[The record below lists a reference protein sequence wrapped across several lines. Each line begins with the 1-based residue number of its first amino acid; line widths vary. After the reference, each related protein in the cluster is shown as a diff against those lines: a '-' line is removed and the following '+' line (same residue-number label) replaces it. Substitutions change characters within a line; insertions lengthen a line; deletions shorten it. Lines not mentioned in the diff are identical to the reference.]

1 VAENA
6 AVACVATN
14 PDVAVSSPSPFQDC
28 RDVVYLSL
36 FFDGTG
42 NNLEKDTESSS
53 WSNVGCMCDATL
65 QDDAKSTYAIYIA
78 GVGTRYNGKATGWL
92 AGSTRLDQHMGRR
105 QARWPV
111 RLGGDRRLRQGDD
124 SVNDRLKDV
133 LIANSQ
139 ATSRE
144 LATYAARATEKGFT
158 KESDVLSQ
166 HRLIRIITMSLS
178 GFSRGAALS
187 RAFSNRVIGQ
197 CDNKHGDDPYFH
209 SYRLHLQFMGVFDIV
224 ASFGVPSTNARR
236 PFQERDL
243 IVSLRCA
250 T

>member
-1 VAENA
+1 LKRIPR
-6 AVACVATN
+6 AVAGAMLGACVMPRSRMTRSRLMRFISPASAHAT
-14 PDVAVSSPSPFQDC
+14 
-28 RDVVYLSL
+28 
-36 FFDGTG
+36 T
-42 NNLEKDTESSS
+42 
-53 WSNVGCMCDATL
+53 
-65 QDDAKSTYAIYIA
+65 AKLLA
-78 GVGTRYNGKATGWL
+78 GWL